1 MSNTLTGLVHFIGLT
16 KQVSDKFQTRDL
28 VINDGNDK
36 YPQLISFQCSQDK
49 CALLDNLKKDQKVTV
64 HYNIRG
70 RHWKDDK
77 YFNTLE
83 CWKIEAGEV
92 PVNAAVTAI
101 IEANNNT
108 EIPDSLPF

>member
-1 MSNTLTGLVHFIGLT
+1 MSNTLTGLVHFIGQT
-16 KQVSDKFQTRDL
+16 EAVSDKFSKRTF
-28 VINDGNDK
+28 VINDQDDK
-36 YPQLISFQCSQDK
+36 YPQLISFQVSQDK
-49 CALLDNLKKDQKVTV
+49 CTLLDTLKVGQSVTV
-64 HYNIRG
+64 HYNLRG